1 MHHFHISGDVG
12 GFMGLLLGASI
23 ISVMEILDHF
33 ILRWIWKKMD
43 SDRPPKTDES
53 DKDDIQEAD
62 VA

>member
-33 ILRWIWKKMD
+33 VLRWIWRKMKRKGT
-43 SDRPPKTDES
+43 SKSAES
-53 DKDDIQEAD
+53 VEDNVPEDN
-62 VA
+62 